1 MTVMRL
7 LTLVPVLLALAACG
21 GGADGDGGEQPPA
34 AGAPIPS
41 GGLSVAEAIAS
52 DLEGPLAVRGYVIA
66 RDDEYRLC
74 EAILESDPP
83 QCGEPSLRIDGPSF
97 AELRKL
103 SDTAAQVSLLGD
115 VEGGVIRVSET
126 ST

>member
-1 MTVMRL
+1 MTGMRPIA
-7 LTLVPVLLALAACG
+7 LVPVLLALAACG
-21 GGADGDGGEQPPA
+21 GGSSAEERPPPS

-41 GGLSVAEAIAS
+41 GGLSVSEAIAS
-52 DLEGPLAVRGYVIA
+52 DLEGPLMVRGYVIA

-83 QCGEPSLRIDGPSF
+83 QCGEPSLRIDGPPRS
-97 AELRKL
+97 ELREL
-103 SDTAAQVSLLGD
+103 MDTAAQVSLLGD
-115 VEGGVIRVSET
+115 VEGGVIQVSET